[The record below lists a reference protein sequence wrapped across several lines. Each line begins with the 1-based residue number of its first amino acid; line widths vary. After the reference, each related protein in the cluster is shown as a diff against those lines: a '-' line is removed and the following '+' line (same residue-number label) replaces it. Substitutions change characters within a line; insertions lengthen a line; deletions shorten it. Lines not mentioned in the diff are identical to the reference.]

1 MANMT
6 EEKALEMYH
15 GGLDCS
21 QVVFGHGC
29 ELMGID
35 PEFAYKAGA
44 CFGGGMFNGE
54 RCGCVTGGLM
64 AIGMKYG
71 HYKMNDAEAKAKMM
85 EMKGEFE
92 KAFIEEYGSLICKD
106 ILGYDI
112 SKPEDMEKIVQEGLL
127 DNLCPKLAVTACE
140 ILDELL

>member
-21 QVVFGHGC
+21 QVTFGHGC
-29 ELMGID
+29 ELMGMD
-35 PEFAYKAGA
+35 PEFGYKAGA
-44 CFGGGMFNGE
+44 CFGGGMFHGDT
-54 RCGCVTGGLM
+54 CGCVTGSLM

-71 HYKMNDAEAKAKMM
+71 HYKMDDRETKAQMQEIKN
-85 EMKGEFE
+85 EFE
-92 KAFIEEYGSLICKD
+92 QAFIEEHGSLMCRD
-106 ILGYDI
+106 LLGYDF
-112 SKPEDMEKIVQEGLL
+112 SKPEDVEKIMQLGLL
-127 DNLCPKLAVTACE
+127 DKICPKLAVTACE